1 MVVSD
6 VCRPLRARPR
16 ARRPRHFRRGA
27 AAAASR
33 SRVGA
38 AGRGGQPAS
47 QPASRRW
54 CEEGGALWPLHT
66 AAAGGRCRTRVQPLR
81 AARRTA
87 VSASCS
93 SCSSAS
99 CASSSARAARASS
112 CASSCRDGAASVVAG
127 GGGAGTAG
135 AKAAAGCRGAW
146 AHGSRPQTRP
156 RQPQPQPQPQPK
168 AGGPQPKGA
177 ILRSGLA
184 PPHWKRTSEFQISNK
199 SRNTLECS
207 LGR

>member
-1 MVVSD
+1 MGSFLIAICSLVTLARFFTDFFNRLRNPRALVVVVSD

-135 AKAAAGCRGAW
+135 AKAAAGCRANRD
-146 AHGSRPQTRP
+146 SRGIPKSTFP
-156 RQPQPQPQPQPK
+156 RGTVTP
-168 AGGPQPKGA
+168 
-177 ILRSGLA
+177 LYV
-184 PPHWKRTSEFQISNK
+184 
-199 SRNTLECS
+199 
-207 LGR
+207 